1 MNLTIRNI
9 NKNNFEEIIKLKV
22 SKEQVNYIETIEA
35 CLKEAREY
43 PVYKPVAIYDK
54 EKAIGFAMY
63 GLFIDEGE
71 SGRVWLDRFL
81 ISKENQGKGYGKES
95 IKVLINHLYK
105 EYNYKKIYLSV
116 YDNNE
121 GAIGLYLKIGFI
133 FNGELDV
140 NGEKVMVLNISEKG
154 CINE

>member
-1 MNLTIRNI
+1 MNLTIRKI

-22 SKEQVNYIETIEA
+22 SKEQVNFIETIEE

-54 EKAIGFAMY
+54 EIAIGFAMY

-81 ISKENQGKGYGKES
+81 ISQENQGKGYGKES
-95 IKVLINHLYK
+95 IKLLIKHLYQ
-105 EYNYKKIYLSV
+105 EYNYNKVYLSV
-116 YDNNE
+116 YDNNK
-121 GAIGLYLKIGFI
+121 GAIVLYSKLGFK
-133 FNGELDV
+133 FNGEQDV
-140 NGEKVMVLNISEKG
+140 NGENVMVLNLSG
-154 CINE
+154 WRYMNE